1 MRKTFLILG
10 LFLFLAVWPGLPRNA
25 QAQPKAYYVY
35 VGAESEDEVDLVR
48 FDGKNAEVVKRIPV
62 GVWPTEIEG
71 PHGLAVSPDGAYWF
85 VSIAHGLP
93 FGKVVKYRTG
103 TDEKVGEVELGL
115 FPASMQ
121 ISPAT
126 GLLYV
131 VNFNLHGKMEP
142 SSVSVVDPQ
151 TMTEVARTTTG
162 VMPHGSR
169 LTPDGLHQ
177 YSVAMMDGDLYE
189 IDARTFEVTRTLNT
203 ASGTPAIGGMHAQM
217 DTARAMAMGHGA
229 QPPKPTWVQPH
240 PSEPLAYVAN
250 NGIDQIVEVDLK
262 AWQVTRRFKTG
273 PGPYNLDVT
282 PDGRYLVFTEK
293 KAGSTGVI
301 DLARGEQVVSIP
313 NSRKVSHG
321 VAIAPDGHYAF
332 ISVEGI
338 GGEPGSVDVI
348 DLQTM
353 ERVASVDVGKQAG
366 GIAFW
371 KTERL

>member
-1 MRKTFLILG
+1 MFKKLLFFFLLLAACSG
-10 LFLFLAVWPGLPRNA
+10 LWREA
-25 QAQPKAYYVY
+25 QAQQRAYYVY
-35 VGAESEDEVDLVR
+35 VAAESEDEVDLVR
-48 FDGKNAEVVKRIPV
+48 FDGRQAEVVKRIPV

-71 PHGLAVSPDGAYWF
+71 PHGLTVSPDGNHWF

-93 FGKVVKYRTG
+93 FGKLVKYRTG
-103 TDEKVGEVELGL
+103 TDERVGEVELGL
-115 FPASMQ
+115 FPASMHV
-121 ISPAT
+121 SPAT
-126 GLLYV
+126 GLVYV
-131 VNFNLHGKMEP
+131 VNFNLHGKHEP
-142 SSVSVVDPQ
+142 SSVSVVEPE

-169 LTPDGLHQ
+169 LSPDGLRQ
-177 YSVAMMDGDLYE
+177 YSVAMMDGTLFE
-189 IDARTFEVTRTLNT
+189 MDARTFEVTRTLNT
-203 ASGTPAIGGMHAQM
+203 AAGTPRVGGLHAHM
-217 DTARAMAMGHGA
+217 DTTAAAMPQGDK
-229 QPPKPTWVQPH
+229 PPRPTWVQPH
-240 PSEPLAYVAN
+240 PTKPLAYVAN
-250 NGIDQIVEVDLK
+250 NGIDEIVEVDLQ

-282 PDGRYLVFTEK
+282 PDGRYLLFTEK

-301 DLARGEQVVSIP
+301 DLERGEQVVSIP

-321 VAIAPDGHYAF
+321 VAIAPDGRYAF

-353 ERVASVDVGKQAG
+353 ERVATVDVGKQAG

-371 KTERL
+371 KIGS